1 MKVNDLL
8 RIPDSIIRV
17 LKIATDTAVVI
28 DCIKGTM
35 PYRMKLEELEQLS
48 TCTEDDLYQ
57 TAGRQRVTV
66 DDLDAEQK
74 SIMYHR
80 YTTIAPVLTT
90 VGDRARQAV
99 RIEEAAEAAKV
110 SKRTVKRYLCAYLS
124 YGDMSALAPE
134 KKDAERE
141 LTADEKNFR
150 WALNK
155 YYYSQCRY
163 SLQTVYTLLLKEKYC
178 DAAGKLVDKYPTIN
192 QFRYFFRKTK
202 KMQTYYISR
211 DGIKDY
217 QRNHRPL
224 LGDGV
229 QEFAPAVGTAM
240 LDATVCD
247 IYLVDDF
254 GQIVGKPAIV
264 ASVDAYSSLCTGYLL
279 TWEGG
284 TYSLRGL
291 MANIL
296 TDKKAWC
303 KKKGV
308 FIDGPEWD
316 TKELPGRIVTDM
328 GGEFVS
334 ESFSQ
339 ISELG
344 VTVISEPAYR
354 PDLKGTIEKLWDLI
368 QHGCYTEYLKN
379 KGVVEPDFQQRGAH
393 DYRKDACL
401 TMDVFERIVLKC
413 IIYYNS
419 ERVLENFPYTEEM
432 IAAGV
437 KPYANAV
444 FAWGKHLPGACLLD
458 VDLETV
464 LHTILPRTTG
474 RFARNGLIVNRMRY
488 RNRDYVERFLSGGQV
503 LCAYNP
509 DDVSVVWLIE
519 NHTYIPFELIES
531 RYSGKSVEDVAD
543 LKAAE
548 QRIKKDCMAT
558 QTQARIDL
566 ARYITTAA
574 AQEDTG
580 RKPDLKSIREN
591 RRRAQ
596 AENHIDFLKE
606 GKHE

>member
-1 MKVNDLL
+1 MNVNDLL

-17 LKIATDTAVVI
+17 LKIEADTAVVI
-28 DCIKGTM
+28 DCLKGTM
-35 PYRMKLEELEQLS
+35 PNRMKIEELEQLS
-48 TCTEDDLYQ
+48 ACTEEELYQ
-57 TAGRQRVTV
+57 ASGRQRVNV

-74 SIMYHR
+74 SVMYHR
-80 YTTIAPVLTT
+80 YTIIAPILTA
-90 VGDRARQAV
+90 VGDRARQAA

-124 YGDMSALAPE
+124 YGDMLALAPE
-134 KKDAERE
+134 KKDAKRE
-141 LTADEKNFR
+141 LTTDEKNFR

-155 YYYSQCRY
+155 YYYSQYRY
-163 SLQTVYTLLLKEKYC
+163 SLQTAYTLLLKEKYC
-178 DAAGKLVDKYPTIN
+178 DATGKLVDKYPTIN

-247 IYLVDDF
+247 IYLVDEA
-254 GQIVGKPAIV
+254 GNLIGRPVLTACIE
-264 ASVDAYSSLCTGYLL
+264 AHSSLCMAYMLS
-279 TWEGG
+279 WEGG

-291 MANIL
+291 MTNIL
-296 TDKKAWC
+296 ADKKEWC
-303 KKKGV
+303 RKKGV
-308 FIDGPEWD
+308 FIEGPEWD
-316 TKELPGRIVTDM
+316 TKELPGRFICDM
-328 GGEFVS
+328 GGEYKS
-334 ESFSQ
+334 ETFAQ
-339 ISELG
+339 ITELG
-344 VTVISEPAYR
+344 VMVTNLPSFR
-354 PDLKGTIEKLWDLI
+354 PEMKGPVEKFFGLI
-368 QHGCYTEYLKN
+368 QDSFKEYLKH

-401 TMDVFERIVLKC
+401 TMDIFERIVLKC

-488 RNRDYVERFLSGGQV
+488 RNRDYVERFLSGGECV
-503 LCAYNP
+503 CAYNP
-509 DDVSVVWLIE
+509 DDVSIVWLIE
-519 NHTYIPFELIES
+519 NHAYIPFELIES
-531 RYSGKSVEDVAD
+531 RYNGKNVADVAD

-548 QRIKKDCMAT
+548 QKIKKDCMEA

-596 AENHIDFLKE
+596 AESHIDFLKE